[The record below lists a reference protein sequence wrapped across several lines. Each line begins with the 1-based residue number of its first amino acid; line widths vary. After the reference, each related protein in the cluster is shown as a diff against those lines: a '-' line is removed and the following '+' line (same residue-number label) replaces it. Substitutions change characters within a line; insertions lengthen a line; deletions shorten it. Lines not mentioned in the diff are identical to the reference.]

1 MNYLQQDA
9 LEKLRK
15 ATVNVNAAQKIAL
28 RNFEKAQAQ
37 LYEWTK
43 RYQLALQQNNQT
55 LISEAKFQKER
66 YQAIAD
72 RLQNLVEEQQP
83 QLDNI
88 KGKLDYWGER
98 LSEEQSMNLLG
109 EFYSIENNFLSS
121 QTNAEKVSQSYNT
134 IEESIDDE
142 LTRLKSELLS
152 KKQCEAKDYQNSQ
165 QTINEANTLS
175 EFNCIENNFLSSQ
188 TNAEKVSQ
196 SYNTIEE
203 NIDDELTRLKSE
215 LLSKKQYEAKDYQNS
230 EQIINEAIG
239 KTKRQKNIGTGVAFI
254 STGAIAGASLSSTI
268 GGMGLAGGFGGIGI
282 GAAPVVCAG
291 AVTGAAAYG
300 ALQAIQG
307 DKAAIGAIAIGS
319 IGGATA
325 SSFIGSMGLVAP
337 KIGLAVGIGTLPM
350 AAVGGVVGLAA
361 YGVAKMLS
369 ETPISETSIQS
380 FERMEE
386 KILEMDFY
394 SAAKQ
399 ELQEFLSGKD
409 LNPQF
414 ATLEIEDELQKLKK
428 QLLNN

>member
-1 MNYLQQDA
+1 MK
-9 LEKLRK
+9 KL
-15 ATVNVNAAQKIAL
+15 
-28 RNFEKAQAQ
+28 QAQ

-43 RYQLALQQNNQT
+43 RYELALQQNNQT
-55 LISEAKFQKER
+55 LISQAQFQQER

-72 RLQNLVEEQQP
+72 RLQNLVGEQQP
-83 QLDNI
+83 QLANI
-88 KGKLDYWGER
+88 KGKLDNWEER

-109 EFYSIENNFLSS
+109 EFNRIDNKILES
-121 QTNAEKVSQSYNT
+121 QTNAKTVSQSCNS

-142 LTRLKSELLS
+142 LKRLKSELLS
-152 KKQCEAKDYQNSQ
+152 KN
-165 QTINEANTLS
+165 
-175 EFNCIENNFLSSQ
+175 
-188 TNAEKVSQ
+188 
-196 SYNTIEE
+196 
-203 NIDDELTRLKSE
+203 
-215 LLSKKQYEAKDYQNS
+215 QYEAKEQTSELNQIKRNPISQNQVS
-230 EQIINEAIG
+230 QTPIYIQQPQ
-239 KTKRQKNIGTGVAFI
+239 QKNITTGVAFI
-254 STGAIAGASLSSTI
+254 SAGAITGASVSSTI
-268 GGMGLAGGFGGIGI
+268 GGMGLVGSFGGIGI
-282 GAAPVVCAG
+282 GATPVICAG

-307 DKAAIGAIAIGS
+307 DTVAIGAIAIGS

-337 KIGLAVGIGTLPM
+337 KIGLAVGVGTLPM

-361 YGVAKMLS
+361 FGVAKMLS
-369 ETPISETSIQS
+369 ETATSETPIEA

-399 ELQEFLSGKD
+399 ELQTFLSGED

-414 ATLEIEDELQKLKK
+414 AALEIENELQMLKK

>member
-9 LEKLRK
+9 LKKLRE
-15 ATVNVNAAQKIAL
+15 ATVNANVAQKIAL
-28 RNFEKAQAQ
+28 RNFEKAQAE
-37 LYEWTK
+37 LDEWTK
-43 RYQLALQQNNQT
+43 RYELALQQNNKT
-55 LISEAKFQKER
+55 LISQAKFQKER
-66 YQAIAD
+66 YQAIPD
-72 RLQNLVEEQQP
+72 RLLNLVEEQQP

-88 KGKLDYWGER
+88 KGKLDNWQER

-109 EFYSIENNFLSS
+109 EFNSIDNKLLES
-121 QTNAEKVSQSYNT
+121 QNNAEKVSQSYNT

-142 LTRLKSELLS
+142 LTRLKSELS
-152 KKQCEAKDYQNSQ
+152 RKN
-165 QTINEANTLS
+165 
-175 EFNCIENNFLSSQ
+175 
-188 TNAEKVSQ
+188 
-196 SYNTIEE
+196 
-203 NIDDELTRLKSE
+203 
-215 LLSKKQYEAKDYQNS
+215 QYEAKEQTSELNQIKTDFSYHQNQVS
-230 EQIINEAIG
+230 HTQINI
-239 KTKRQKNIGTGVAFI
+239 KQSQQKNISTGVAFI
-254 STGAIAGASLSSTI
+254 SAGAIAGASLSSTI
-268 GGMGLAGGFGGIGI
+268 GGMGLVGSFGGMGI

-307 DKAAIGAIAIGS
+307 DKAAISAIAIGS

-337 KIGLAVGIGTLPM
+337 KIGLAVGVGTLPM

-361 YGVAKMLS
+361 YGVAKILS
-369 ETPISETSIQS
+369 ETVTNETPIQA

-399 ELQEFLSGKD
+399 ELQEFLSGED

-414 ATLEIEDELQKLKK
+414 AALEIEDELQMLKK
-428 QLLNN
+428 QLLND